1 MVLKAHRRV
10 ARQEA
15 RMQAAH
21 RWGDFA
27 GLPGIG
33 AMRTEDTEH

>member
-1 MVLKAHRRV
+1 MGLKAHRRV
-10 ARQEA
+10 ARRGA
-15 RMQAAH
+15 MMQAAN
-21 RWGDFA
+21 RWGDFE